1 VSKLRTAVIGAGYF
15 GQFHLE
21 AWSRMP
27 EVECSA
33 IVDLNADVAMASAKE
48 FGFSKTYS
56 DVETMI
62 DEANPQIIDITTPP
76 ATHLDLIRSTSESG
90 AAIQCQKPFCT
101 SLQEAKEAVAFAADA
116 NITISIHENFRYQPW
131 HRQIKTLLD
140 RKVLGDVY
148 QATFRLRPGDG
159 QGDDAYL
166 SRQPYFQKMERFLVR
181 ETAIHQIDIFRYFFG
196 EPTGVFADLKK
207 LNPVIAGEDAG
218 IILFD
223 FPNGTRALFDGNR
236 LVDHNAEN
244 TRLTLGE
251 MSIEGSK
258 ACLRLD
264 GNGRIWL
271 RQHGS
276 TTEDEHRFE
285 WNDNLFAGDCVYATC
300 RAFLNHVV
308 DGQPLEN
315 SAADYLRNLVI
326 EDVVYQSDEQ
336 RRWLE
341 L

>member
-15 GQFHLE
+15 GQFHLD

-33 IVDLNADVAMASAKE
+33 IADLNAGNASSSAEK
-48 FGFSKTYS
+48 FGFAKTYS
-56 DVETMI
+56 DVDAMI
-62 DEANPQIIDITTPP
+62 AEVNPQIIDITTPP
-76 ATHLDLIRSTSESG
+76 ATHFDMIRKAAPSG
-90 AAIQCQKPFCT
+90 AAIQCQKPFCS
-101 SLQEAKEAVAFAADA
+101 SLEEAREAVAFAAAA
-116 NITISIHENFRYQPW
+116 NVTVSIHENFRYQPW

-140 RKVLGDVY
+140 SKVLGEVY

-159 QGDDAYL
+159 QGADAYL

-181 ETAIHQIDIFRYFFG
+181 ETAIHQIDVFRYFFG
-196 EPTGVFADLKK
+196 EPTGVFANLKR
-207 LNPVIAGEDAG
+207 LNPAIAGEDAG

-223 FPNGTRALFDGNR
+223 FREGTRALFDGNR

-244 TRLTLGE
+244 TRRTLGE
-251 MSIEGSK
+251 LLIEGSK

-264 GNGRIWL
+264 GNGKIWL
-271 RQHGS
+271 RQHES
-276 TTEDEHRFE
+276 TVEEEHVFD
-285 WNDNLFAGDCVYATC
+285 WNDNLFAGDCVYETC

-308 DGQPLEN
+308 KDDPLEN
-315 SAADYLRNLVI
+315 SAADYLRNLEI
-326 EDVVYQSDEQ
+326 EDAVYQSNEQ